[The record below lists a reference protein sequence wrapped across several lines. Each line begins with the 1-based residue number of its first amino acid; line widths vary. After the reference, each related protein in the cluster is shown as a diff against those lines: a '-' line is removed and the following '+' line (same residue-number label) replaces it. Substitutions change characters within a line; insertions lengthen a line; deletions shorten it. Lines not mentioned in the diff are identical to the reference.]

1 MYRNMESLH
10 YVTGTNSV
18 AGQSYFRNKF
28 IENSEI
34 RFVAT
39 RTGEGELNEGSHPA
53 GTFSYKYSRYNVQHN
68 TYICH
73 I

>member
-18 AGQSYFRNKF
+18 AGQSHFRNKF

-34 RFVAT
+34 RVVAT
-39 RTGEGELNEGSHPA
+39 RTGGGEGRES
-53 GTFSYKYSRYNVQHN
+53 
-68 TYICH
+68 
-73 I
+73 